1 MPSEIREIR
10 SDSVINRI
18 QPMRKVLCRH
28 PKGSSFELPPNDD
41 VSLLPK
47 SFLLTFRKL
56 THATRDWVDAAKPS
70 IFSNLHIRF
79 PLDKYP
85 SERLSALSHVAPHC
99 QHLEISFLDLFRA
112 MYTINTGQSLP
123 TFPSLVDL
131 HLDCPSPLTI
141 QPLLSFRQAFQ
152 SPSVPLL
159 TRLTISNLTL
169 DGIKALRFGAFTS
182 FDKADPTSRQMWQ
195 RLKCLDITVVPWFG
209 KAARN
214 KQNYLKPEDPQDDT
228 ERWRTGLKLLHN
240 WLESFAYTGS
250 LETLNF
256 RWQGQEGPNPL
267 LLDLVARETTRVQW
281 FSAKGTRWRGL
292 KQIQLMGVR
301 VTEDDVKLI
310 QDRVADLRSWR
321 ADPELVGHDVP
332 EALPAQEK
340 TIGNRNSI
348 LIRLEGLPPRP
359 AGETKSVLEELEL
372 VVDNLLVAPELLENR
387 VSAIDFA
394 SMDVPFELRISAAEK
409 WYRDAL

>member
-1 MPSEIREIR
+1 MPSEISEIR

-18 QPMRKVLCRH
+18 QPIRKVLRRH
-28 PKGSSFELPPNDD
+28 PKGSYFELPPNDD

-56 THATRDWVDAAKPS
+56 THATRDWVDVAKPS
-70 IFSNLHIRF
+70 VFSNLHIRS
-79 PLDKYP
+79 PLENHT

-99 QHLEISFLDLFRA
+99 QHLEISFLDLSRA
-112 MYTINTGQSLP
+112 MCTLNTGQSLP

-131 HLDCPSPLTI
+131 HLDCPSRLTI

-159 TRLTISNLTL
+159 TRITISNLTL

-182 FDKADPTSRQMWQ
+182 FGKPDPTSRQMWQ
-195 RLKCLDITVVPWFG
+195 RLKYLDITVVPWFG

-214 KQNYLKPEDPQDDT
+214 KQNYLKLEDPQDDT

-267 LLDLVARETTRVQW
+267 LLDLVAREATRVQW
-281 FSAKGTRWRGL
+281 FSAKGIRWQGL

-310 QDRVADLRSWR
+310 QDRVANLRSWR
-321 ADPELVGHDVP
+321 ADPELVGP
-332 EALPAQEK
+332 EGLPAQEK
-340 TIGNRNSI
+340 TMGN
-348 LIRLEGLPPRP
+348 
-359 AGETKSVLEELEL
+359 
-372 VVDNLLVAPELLENR
+372 
-387 VSAIDFA
+387 
-394 SMDVPFELRISAAEK
+394 
-409 WYRDAL
+409 